1 MSYKFYKKIFMSDKF
16 YKKIFMSDKFYKKIF
31 MSYIFYLKKS
41 NPTNDPFD
49 IYSIEL
55 PPPVLT

>member
-1 MSYKFYKKIFMSDKF
+1 MLDKF

-55 PPPVLT
+55 PPPVLTQ